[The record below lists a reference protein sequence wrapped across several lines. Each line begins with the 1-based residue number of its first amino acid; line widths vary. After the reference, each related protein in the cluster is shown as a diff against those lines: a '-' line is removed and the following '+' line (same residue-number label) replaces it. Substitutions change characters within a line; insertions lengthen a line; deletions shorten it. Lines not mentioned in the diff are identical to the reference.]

1 MLLKKLSHVL
11 QIVVAKDL
19 FDTVKPRV
27 LIKIKSVTNNLT
39 LSIYNDGNGVFI
51 LSVDENLLKISIK
64 KMELEVK
71 KEPKQAKVETV

>member
-1 MLLKKLSHVL
+1 M
-11 QIVVAKDL
+11 AKDL